1 MRGLTLIST
10 AVSVL
15 ALAVSGAG
23 FLPVKLAYNGSASAP
38 IGFYWVDDKPV
49 ANGDY
54 VLIWM
59 PDSVETLIETR
70 QYLPP
75 IMPLIKRI
83 AAAEGDVVCRLD
95 WQILIDGVTAAV
107 SLSKDKAGRPLPV
120 WQGCVVLSARQIFL
134 LQPHPDSFDSRYF
147 GPVDRSLI
155 IGRAVRL
162 QRPWRKDEQE

>member
-54 VLIWM
+54 VLIR
-59 PDSVETLIETR
+59 PPAPVETIIETR
-70 QYLPP
+70 NYLPP
-75 IMPLIKRI
+75 NAPLIKRV
-83 AAAEGDVVCRLD
+83 AAVEGDVVCRLER
-95 WQILIDGVTAAV
+95 QISINGITVAV
-107 SLSKDKAGRPLPV
+107 ALPEDNAGRPMQV
-120 WQGCVVLSARQIFL
+120 WQGCVVISLQQIFL
-134 LQPHPDSFDSRYF
+134 LQPHPHSFDSRYF
-147 GPVDRSLI
+147 GPIARSLI
-155 IGRAVRL
+155 IGRAVLLRW
-162 QRPWRKDEQE
+162 PWRKDEQE